1 MINKTNLILFSNHW
15 KFLHT
20 KNVRSMCNYN
30 VTLKKEDFYDHRNIF
45 KFKTTWELY
54 RSVALLKLCSF
65 NWLVDNSMKVLLSQI
80 YSYIN
85 KAYSNNIMKLYNRVQ
100 ISIL

>member
-1 MINKTNLILFSNHW
+1 
-15 KFLHT
+15 
-20 KNVRSMCNYN
+20 MCNYN

-65 NWLVDNSMKVLLSQI
+65 NWLVDNSMKVLLTEI
-80 YSYIN
+80 YNYIN
-85 KAYSNNIMKLYNRVQ
+85 KANYSNNIMKLYNRVR
-100 ISIL
+100 ISIF